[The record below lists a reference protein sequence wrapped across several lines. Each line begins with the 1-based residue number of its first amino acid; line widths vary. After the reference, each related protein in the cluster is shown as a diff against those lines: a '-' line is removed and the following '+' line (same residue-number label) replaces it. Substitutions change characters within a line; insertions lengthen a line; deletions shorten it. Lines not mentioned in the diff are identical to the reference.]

1 MKICGVVAARNIDE
15 LIEAALESKAGIVE
29 LRLDTLREP
38 LPRIVGDLGHLIE
51 DLRGAGKKTIITM
64 RDYDEG
70 GHYKGS
76 PSEKAS
82 IFLKLAEYEP
92 HFIDIELK
100 GGVLER
106 IAHRILSAGT
116 GLIVSL
122 HDLGKPLTTEQIL
135 GVTDSVM
142 ESIKGSRN
150 STRVLVKVIYRCFH
164 PRDELHAMNA
174 VSMRKGILVSFAVG
188 GGCTLSRIAAPLLG
202 APFTYASEYGGPVVP
217 GQPSVEEV
225 AMIWRLLGAA

>member
-1 MKICGVVAARNIDE
+1 MKICGVIAARNIDE
-15 LIEAALESKAGIVE
+15 LIEAAFESKAGIVE

-38 LPRIVGDLGHLIE
+38 LQRIAGELGHLIE
-51 DLRGAGKKTIITM
+51 ELRGGGKKIVITI

-82 IFLKLAEYEP
+82 ILLKLAEYWP
-92 HFIDIELK
+92 HYIDIELK

-106 IAHRILSAGT
+106 VAHRILSAGT
-116 GLIVSL
+116 GVIVSL
-122 HDLGKPLTTEQIL
+122 HHLGRPLTTEQIL
-135 GVTDSVM
+135 GITDSVM
-142 ESIKGSRN
+142 ESIKTSRN
-150 STRVLVKVIYRCFH
+150 SSVLVKVVYRGFH

-174 VSMRKGILVSFAVG
+174 VSMRRGVLVSFAVG
-188 GGCTLSRIAAPLLG
+188 SGCMLSRIAAPLLG
-202 APFTYASEYGGPVVP
+202 APFTYASEYGGPVVQ